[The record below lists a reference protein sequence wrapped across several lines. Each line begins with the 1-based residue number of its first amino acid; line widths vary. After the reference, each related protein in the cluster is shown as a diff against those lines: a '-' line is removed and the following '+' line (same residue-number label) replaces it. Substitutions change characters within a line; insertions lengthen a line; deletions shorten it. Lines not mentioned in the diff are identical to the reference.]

1 MMINNSKWIGAPR
14 KYDKTVNVR
23 KIFGADKKVEKAVLY
38 STARGFYEVY
48 INGEKIS
55 DTFYNPGFTDYRK
68 RIYYQSYDIT
78 DKIKKGEN
86 VIGATVTKG
95 YYTGYVGYSGDHIYG
110 EENTFLAA
118 LLIEFEG
125 GERLVIHTDETWQF
139 TDKGA
144 VTDADYLQGETYDA
158 RMEIDWAAKSDIWEG
173 CGIYEYPKY
182 ATPTNGT
189 LDNEPFELCAEPENC
204 GAVLERV
211 LKPVKAAY
219 EMPENHF
226 VFDLGQNMV
235 GTVKITMNGESG
247 RTLKIRYGE
256 MCYRDGRVYNK
267 NFRTAKNTDIY
278 TMKGGY
284 EEFMPSFTSHGFRY
298 IEISGENEPLT
309 KKDFERMNITAEGLV
324 LTNTPEVVGT
334 FECSNKDINK
344 LFENIMWG
352 QRGNSLLVF
361 TDCPQRN
368 ERMGW
373 TGDAQVFAK
382 TAAYNMNVKAF
393 MEKWLTDLRDA
404 QLMYNLSGAVPDTAP
419 LGGDNR
425 AHGGCVGWGDAAVI
439 VPWEMYK
446 AYGDTKFLSDN
457 YEMMKKWVAYENSP
471 ERQTGFIQTN
481 PVRGDHL
488 AVDTSTPTML
498 CATAYAAYSAKLLA
512 KTAEILGN
520 DGDTKKYNKLFGDI
534 KTAFNKKWVKQDG
547 TIEYVPEKWDTKVTA
562 SQTSYALAIDFGL
575 IDAEKM
581 EGAKRGFKAALDE
594 YHGKLSVG
602 FLGISHLMNALTKAG
617 MTEEAFALLEQ
628 TEYPSWLY
636 SVRNGATTIWERWNS
651 YIAETDTFGDER
663 MNSFNHYAYGAV
675 GEWMY
680 GKILGINTSEKSD
693 GVGYKKII
701 LTPTVG
707 GSLTYAKG
715 SLKTKWGTVKSEW
728 RIEDGKFKYKCTIP
742 ENTTALLYL
751 GNKKIPLT
759 SGSYEYVSEEL

>member
-1 MMINNSKWIGAPR
+1 MIINNSKWIGAPR
-14 KYDKTVNVR
+14 EFDKTVNVR
-23 KIFGADKKVEKAVLY
+23 KIFETDKTVKKAVLY
-38 STARGFYEVY
+38 STARGFYEAY
-48 INGEKIS
+48 INGKRIG

-68 RIYYQSYDIT
+68 RIYYQTYDVT
-78 DKIKKGEN
+78 NKIKSGEN
-86 VIGATVTKG
+86 VIGATVAKG
-95 YYTGYVGYSGDHIYG
+95 YYTGCVGYSGDKIYG
-110 EENTFLAA
+110 RENTFLVA
-118 LLIEFEG
+118 LVIEFED
-125 GERLVIHTDETWQF
+125 GEKTVICTDDTWQF
-139 TDKGA
+139 TSKGA
-144 VTDADYLQGETYDA
+144 VIDADYQQGEKYDA
-158 RMEIDWAAKSDIWEG
+158 RLEIDWAAQSDIWES
-173 CGIYEYPKY
+173 CGVYEYPKY

-189 LDNEPFELCAEPENC
+189 LNNEPFELCQQPENC
-204 GAVLERV
+204 GAVLERI
-211 LKPVKAAY
+211 LKPIKPAY
-219 EMPENHF
+219 ETPENHF

-235 GTVKITMNGESG
+235 GTVRITMNGERG
-247 RTLKIRYGE
+247 RSIKVRYGE

-284 EEFMPSFTSHGFRY
+284 EEFVPSFTSHGFRY
-298 IEISGENEPLT
+298 IEISGESDVLT
-309 KKDFERMNITAEGLV
+309 KAEFERMEITAEGLV
-324 LTNTPEVVGT
+324 ITNTPEVTGS
-334 FECSNKDINK
+334 FECSNPDINK

-404 QLMYNLSGAVPDTAP
+404 QLMYNLGGAVPDTAP

-425 AHGGCVGWGDAAVI
+425 PYGGCVGWGDAAVI

-457 YEMMKKWVAYENSP
+457 YEMMKAWVDYIYSP
-471 ERQTGFIQTN
+471 ERQADFIQTN

-488 AVDTSTPTML
+488 AIDTSTPPEL
-498 CATAYAAYSAKLLA
+498 VATAYVANSTNILSKIAA
-512 KTAEILGN
+512 ILGN
-520 DGDTKKYNKLFGDI
+520 DGDTKKYGKLFGDT
-534 KTAFNKKWVKQDG
+534 KKAFCEKWVNADG
-547 TIEYVPEKWDTKVTA
+547 TLNCGDTKP
-562 SQTSYALAIDFGL
+562 SQTAYSLAIDFGL
-575 IDAEKM
+575 IDITENT
-581 EGAKRGFKAALDE
+581 KRGFKAALAEWDN
-594 YHGKLSVG
+594 KLSVG

-617 MTEEAFALLEQ
+617 MTDEAFSLLEQ

-651 YIAETDTFGDER
+651 YIAETDTFGDVR

-680 GKILGINTSEKSD
+680 SEILGINTSEETD

-701 LTPTVG
+701 LKPKAG

-715 SLKTKWGTVKSEW
+715 SLKTKYGLIKSEW
-728 RIEDGKFKYKCTIP
+728 KIENGKFKYKCAIP
-742 ENTTALLYL
+742 KNTTADLYL